1 MCDTDS
7 NLPLTSSGTVTA
19 PVVNGQAAG
28 VYLQLTGW
36 NSKPGWEY
44 GCWASSAQRFK
55 HWARWHDAGLQL
67 GLTLTARLLA
77 AGLRGRDIRRVV
89 AGVGQ

>member
-1 MCDTDS
+1 MD
-7 NLPLTSSGTVTA
+7 
-19 PVVNGQAAG
+19 GQAAG
-28 VYLQLTGW
+28 VYLQFAGW
-36 NSKPGWEY
+36 NSIHSWDY
-44 GCWASSAQRFK
+44 DGCASWDRLVYP
-55 HWARWHDAGLQL
+55 WARWHDAGLQL